1 MHVYTRF
8 GVALLA
14 LGISAAPA
22 LGAEVHVH
30 GQARL
35 AVAIDG
41 HTLTLMLESP
51 ADSLVGFERAPRT
64 AKERAAVAAMKQT
77 LEQADK
83 LFLPTPA
90 AACKPTRVNLTSP
103 LLGSAPKPG
112 HEGHADLD
120 GEFVF
125 KCAQPQYL
133 RDLEVRL
140 FERFPGLKKLNVEV
154 AGPQG
159 QKAAQL
165 SAARSKIGW

>member
-1 MHVYTRF
+1 MTLNRT
-8 GVALLA
+8 LA
-14 LGISAAPA
+14 TLFSVWLCAATPA
-22 LGAEVHVH
+22 LAADAHVH

-35 AVAIDG
+35 SVAVDG
-41 HTLTLMLESP
+41 GTLTLMLESP
-51 ADSLVGFERAPRT
+51 TDSLVGFEHAPRT

-90 AACKPTRVNLTSP
+90 AACKQTHVKLASL
-103 LLGSAPKPG
+103 LLGSPPEPG

-125 KCAQPQYL
+125 QCAQPQHL

-140 FERFPGLKKLNVEV
+140 FERFSHMKKLNVEV
-154 AGPQG
+154 AGPNG
-159 QKAAQL
+159 QKAVHL
-165 SAARSKIGW
+165 SARQSKVSW